1 MEQDRLEAFMTL
13 ITSASRSITKLK
25 SRGMAVYGLGSTHTA
40 CVRVLYNAPNG
51 LTRTQLSNKCELD
64 KAQISRIVGELE
76 EKGFVSESPGASS
89 YKKRILL
96 TNHGKRIA
104 EDINRLVLDIN
115 TLVSGEIPDED
126 IETFYRV
133 FGIICK
139 NLKAKEDYFS
149 EKPANADPHTN

>member
-25 SRGMAVYGLGSTHTA
+25 SRGMASYGLGSTHTA
-40 CVRVLYNAPNG
+40 CVRVLYTAPNG

-64 KAQISRIVGELE
+64 KAQISRIINELT
-76 EKGFVSESPGASS
+76 EKGYVTENPGPSS

-96 TNHGKRIA
+96 TDKGKGIS
-104 EDINRLVLDIN
+104 EEINKLVLDIN

-126 IETFYRV
+126 IETFYKV

-139 NLKAKEDYFS
+139 NLKEKENYFDD
-149 EKPANADPHTN
+149 K